1 MQKTYDVT
9 ITVNIAVEA
18 TCEEDAVAQALQYA
32 QEEDLGFVASTHVVE
47 VD

>member
-18 TCEEDAVAQALQYA
+18 TDEDDAVAQALQYA
-32 QEEDLGFVASTHVVE
+32 QEEDLGFVASTHVIE
-47 VD
+47 L

>member
-18 TCEEDAVAQALQYA
+18 TSEEDAVAQALQYA
-32 QEEDLGFVASTHVVE
+32 QEEDLSFVASTHVVE
-47 VD
+47 L